1 LTPDSG
7 GVEFLFEGWCGL
19 LLPFATLWVHP
30 LSDISRSTRSEKKL
44 RGHTVILAY
53 IYTFPLPNPQL
64 HVCAFLVRPLPA
76 RDDLGSWVLNGL
88 SEFEFAMMHV
98 YLIA

>member
-1 LTPDSG
+1 MYIMCIYIYIIYN
-7 GVEFLFEGWCGL
+7 VF
-19 LLPFATLWVHP
+19 V
-30 LSDISRSTRSEKKL
+30 RSWSVL
-44 RGHTVILAY
+44 VMHIY
-53 IYTFPLPNPQL
+53 IYTPSPYQTPNFTF
-64 HVCAFLVRPLPA
+64 VAFLVRPLPA